1 MQSDAERPKRRK
13 SGAYEPGVDPVGVTV
28 LDHRPKVFAE
38 FFRFLQKID
47 EVLEAD
53 REARETAASL
63 IAGAC

>member
-1 MQSDAERPKRRK
+1 VAWRPLE
-13 SGAYEPGVDPVGVTV
+13 SV
-28 LDHRPKVFAE
+28 
-38 FFRFLQKID
+38 D